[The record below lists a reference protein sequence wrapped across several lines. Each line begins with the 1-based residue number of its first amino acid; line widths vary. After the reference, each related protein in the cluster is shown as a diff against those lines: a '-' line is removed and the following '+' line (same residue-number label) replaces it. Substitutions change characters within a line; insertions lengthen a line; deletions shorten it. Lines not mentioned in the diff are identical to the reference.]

1 MNNLYGAAILE
12 YLPYDEFKWVDA
24 SEIDGIN
31 FNYVSAE
38 SDAGYFLE
46 VDLKYPSE
54 LHELHNDYPLTPEK
68 LRVSSDML
76 SDYCLNIVEKY
87 GVQEGDVDK
96 LIPILRDKSFYVL
109 HYRVLQLYVSRVIW
123 SFLAQKWSDFC
134 NF

>member
-1 MNNLYGAAILE
+1 MV
-12 YLPYDEFKWVDA
+12 FKWVDA

-31 FNYVSAE
+31 FNCVTAVS
-38 SDAGYFLE
+38 DVGYFLE
-46 VDLKYPSE
+46 VDLKYLSE
-54 LHELHNDYPLTPEK
+54 LHELHNDYPLTPAK

-76 SDYCLNIVEKY
+76 SDYCLNIAEKY
-87 GVQEGDVDK
+87 GVQVGDVDK

-123 SFLAQKWSDFC
+123 PFLAQKWSDFC